1 MPDEFDVRDDREETH
16 EEGADDEE
24 EIAAMKRR
32 VAEMESEAAKL
43 REMQSQLD
51 QQSESLQREDRE
63 DVDARS
69 IFVGNVDY
77 GATPEEI
84 QAHFQSAGSIN
95 RVTILLDKFTGH
107 PKGYAYVEFT
117 EPNLVAQAL
126 VLNESLFRGRNLK
139 VVPKRTNLP
148 GLTRGGR
155 GAARG
160 VLTMDSNL
168 PSEPNL
174 RVTIIAA
181 DGLYKRDVFRF
192 PDPFAVATISGEQT
206 KTTSVIKKTLNPY
219 WNEVFDMK
227 ATEDS
232 ILAIQIFDQKKF
244 KKKDQGFLGVIN
256 VRIGDVIDLD
266 VGGEEMLTRDL
277 KKSNDNL
284 VVHGKLIVNL
294 STNLTTA
301 SSGPGTRPGLNTSG
315 SSMAGTYPARASS
328 QNRTSTGAS
337 PAPSRPQT
345 VPDLSSSA
353 PTAVNGTG
361 PQANGANRT
370 GFSSFEDN
378 QGRLPAGW
386 ERREDNLGRTY
397 YVDHNTR
404 STTWNRPSTTYN
416 ERDQRTA
423 MEANMQMER
432 RAHQNRMLP
441 EDRTGANSPSVP
453 EQQGSTAAN
462 SNAVSMMATGATTAG
477 TGELPAGWE
486 QRHTPEGRAYF
497 VDHNTRTTTWVDP
510 RRQQYIR
517 MYGPQN
523 TGGSNPTIQQQP
535 VSQLGPLPS
544 GWEMR
549 LTNTARVYFVDHNTK
564 TTTWDDPRLPSS
576 LDQGVPQYKR
586 DFRRKLIY
594 FRSQPALRILSGQ
607 CHVKVRRGNIFEDSY
622 AEIMRQ
628 SATDLKKRLMIKFDG
643 EDGLDYGGLSREFF
657 FLLSHEM
664 FNPFYCLFEYSAH
677 DNYTLQIN
685 PHSGINPEHLNYF
698 KFIGRVVG
706 LAIFHRRFLDSFFI
720 GAFYKMMLRKKVQI
734 QDMEGVDEDF
744 HRNLTWMLEN
754 DIENVVDLTFSVD
767 DDQFGETKTVDLKPG
782 GSEIP
787 VTNQSKKEYIELVTE
802 WKIQKRVSEQFNA
815 FIAGFN
821 ELIPAD
827 LVNVF
832 DERELELL
840 IGGIAD
846 IDVDDWKKHT
856 DYRGYQ
862 EQDEVIQNFW
872 KVIRTWDAEQKSR
885 LLQFA
890 TGTSRIPVNGFKDLQ
905 GSDGPRRF
913 TIEKAGEVNAL
924 PKSHTCF
931 NRLDLPPY
939 KSYDTLN
946 SKLST
951 AVEETLGFGQE

>member
-1 MPDEFDVRDDREETH
+1 M
-16 EEGADDEE
+16 G
-24 EIAAMKRR
+24 
-32 VAEMESEAAKL
+32 
-43 REMQSQLD
+43 
-51 QQSESLQREDRE
+51 
-63 DVDARS
+63 
-69 IFVGNVDY
+69 
-77 GATPEEI
+77 
-84 QAHFQSAGSIN
+84 
-95 RVTILLDKFTGH
+95 
-107 PKGYAYVEFT
+107 
-117 EPNLVAQAL
+117 
-126 VLNESLFRGRNLK
+126 
-139 VVPKRTNLP
+139 
-148 GLTRGGR
+148 
-155 GAARG
+155 
-160 VLTMDSNL
+160 SNL
-168 PSEPNL
+168 PAQPNL

-181 DGLYKRDVFRF
+181 DGLYKRDVFRL
-192 PDPFAVATISGEQT
+192 PDPFAVATVGGEQT
-206 KTTSVIKKTLNPY
+206 HTTSVIKKTLNPY
-219 WNEVFDMK
+219 WNEMFDLRVN
-227 ATEDS
+227 EDS
-232 ILAIQIFDQKKF
+232 IVAVQIFDQKKF

-256 VRIGDVIDLD
+256 VRIGDVIDLQM
-266 VGGEEMLTRDL
+266 GGDEMLTRDL

-284 VVHGKLIVNL
+284 VVHGKLIINCSTNL
-294 STNLTTA
+294 STPVTN
-301 SSGPGTRPGLNTSG
+301 
-315 SSMAGTYPARASS
+315 
-328 QNRTSTGAS
+328 
-337 PAPSRPQT
+337 
-345 VPDLSSSA
+345 
-353 PTAVNGTG
+353 
-361 PQANGANRT
+361 QANGLHRTQLGSSTSSGLVPQITPASSLPPAGPSSVDQSAAASSASLNPQRVPSATRPTSQIAPPNGAPPIANGQGVPRPNL
-370 GFSSFEDN
+370 SSFEDN

-404 STTWNRPSTTYN
+404 TTTWNRPSANYN
-416 ERDQRTA
+416 EQTQRTQR
-423 MEANMQMER
+423 EANMQLER

-441 EDRTGANSPSVP
+441 EDRTGASSPNLSDSQP
-453 EQQGSTAAN
+453 QAQTPPAGGSGSSN
-462 SNAVSMMATGATTAG
+462 SNMVSMMATGATTAG
-477 TGELPAGWE
+477 TGELPPGWE
-486 QRHTPEGRAYF
+486 QRTTPEGRPYF

-517 MYGPQN
+517 MYGQN
-523 TGGSNPTIQQQP
+523 ATGGNTTIQQQP

-594 FRSQPALRILSGQ
+594 FRSQPALRIMSGQ
-607 CHVKVRRGNIFEDSY
+607 CHVKVRRNNIFEDSY

-628 SATDLKKRLMIKFDG
+628 SASDLKKRLMIKFDG

-685 PHSGINPEHLNYF
+685 PHSGVNPEHLNYF

-720 GAFYKMMLRKKVQI
+720 GAFYKMMLRKKVSL
-734 QDMEGVDEDF
+734 QDMEGVDEDL
-744 HRNLTWMLEN
+744 HRNLAWTLEN
-754 DIENVVDLTFSVD
+754 DIEGIIELTFTVD
-767 DDQFGETKTVDLKPG
+767 DEKFGERRTIELKPG
-782 GSEIP
+782 GEDIP
-787 VTNQSKKEYIELVTE
+787 VTNENKHEYVELVTE
-802 WKIQKRVSEQFNA
+802 WKIVKRVEEQFNA
-815 FIAGFN
+815 FMSGFN

-872 KVIRTWDAEQKSR
+872 KIVRTWDAEQKSR
-885 LLQFA
+885 LLQFT

-913 TIEKAGEVNAL
+913 TIEKSGDPIAL

-939 KSYDTLN
+939 KTHETLEH
-946 SKLST
+946 KLSI